1 MKLKREKYLPEIE
14 RRKFKKASAFRQ
26 SYLVINGQKTK
37 IICNHINN
45 DTSFNEYVKD
55 INDIDSYCCY
65 LIAPMIKVAL
75 TPEIFEVF
83 DVLEIGNDMYIK
95 AIYTNNSQI
104 DDYEFYYDGILLLQ
118 KNLSEKINLLVGSKI
133 NFRRV

>member
-14 RRKFKKASAFRQ
+14 MRKFKRASAFRQ

-37 IICNHINN
+37 IVCNHINN
-45 DTSFNEYVKD
+45 DEAFDEYVKD
-55 INDIDSYCCY
+55 INDVDSYTSY
-65 LIAPMIKVAL
+65 LIAPMIKVVL

-95 AIYTNNSQI
+95 SLYTSNQQI
-104 DDYEFYYDGILLLQ
+104 DAYELYYDGILLLQ
-118 KNLSEKINLLVGSKI
+118 KNLSHKINLLVGSKI